1 MSVSQE
7 REQTLIRKLKERF
20 PTEITDARVVRRSR
34 PEIVVNPEKLLDV
47 ATFLRDELRIDRANG
62 VSGVDYNRE
71 ARFEIVYHCSSIQDK
86 EMRDIVIAVKESIPR
101 NSPKARSLISV
112 WPSVDNFERETFE
125 MFGIVF
131 EGHPRMEKLFLTDNW
146 DGPPPLRKEVR
157 FPTD

>member
-7 REQTLIRKLKERF
+7 REQALIRKLKDRF
-20 PTEITDARVVRRSR
+20 PTEITAAHVVRRSR
-34 PEIVVNPEKLLDV
+34 PEIMVSPEKLVEV
-47 ATFLRDELRIDRANG
+47 ATFLRDELGMDHANG

-71 ARFEIVYHCSSIQDK
+71 ARFEIVYHCSSLQDK
-86 EMRDIVIAVKESIPR
+86 GMRDIVMAVKESIPR

-125 MFGIVF
+125 MFGISF

-146 DGPPPLRKEVR
+146 DGPPPLRKDVR

>member
-7 REQTLIRKLKERF
+7 REQTLIQKLKARF
-20 PTEITDARVVRRSR
+20 PAEITDARIVRRSR
-34 PEIVVNPEKLLDV
+34 PEIVVRAEKLVEV
-47 ATFLRDELRIDRANG
+47 ATFLRDELGMDHANG

-71 ARFEIVYHCSSIQDK
+71 ARFEIVYHCSSIQNK
-86 EMRDIVIAVKESIPR
+86 EMRDIVMAVKESVPR

-112 WPSVDNFERETFE
+112 WPGVDNFERETFE
-125 MFGIVF
+125 MFGITF
-131 EGHPRMEKLFLTDNW
+131 DGHPRMEKLFLTDNW